1 MFYWYYDYKIFKLE
15 YLASEKGLTR
25 IFFLKDFK
33 KKALI
38 FDPIPFKDVHKF
50 ILSYINK
57 DPIDVNITL
66 DYNPTKFQQSVYNE
80 TVKIPF
86 GEVITYKELAIK
98 INNPKAIRAVGGAL
112 GKNQFPILI
121 PCHRII
127 GSNGKLTGFSAIGGI
142 QLKKRLINFEQEVTN
157 EF

>member
-1 MFYWYYDYKIFKLE
+1 MKQLMLEKL
-15 YLASEKGLTR
+15 LKVLNTNKGHEIYNYTVPDLWNC
-25 IFFLKDFK
+25 F
-33 KKALI
+33 
-38 FDPIPFKDVHKF
+38 
-50 ILSYINK
+50 
-57 DPIDVNITL
+57 